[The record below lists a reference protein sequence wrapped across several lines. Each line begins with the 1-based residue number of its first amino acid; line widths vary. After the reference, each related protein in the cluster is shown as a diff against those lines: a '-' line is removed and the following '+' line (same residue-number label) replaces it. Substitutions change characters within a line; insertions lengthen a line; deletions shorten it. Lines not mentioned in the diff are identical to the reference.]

1 MSASGDSEAL
11 AVLDRLSV
19 GYRGTAGR
27 RRDGEPR
34 IVLAGVSEAMHEG
47 ELVCLLGPN
56 GSGKSTLL
64 KTIAGFQAPLAGEL
78 RIAGRA
84 IGGLTLRE
92 RAREVSVVLTERVDS
107 GMLTGYELVALGR
120 YPYTA
125 WMGGLSAEDD
135 RVIRR
140 SIQAVKADHLAG
152 RSVSTLSDGE
162 RQRIMIARALAQEP
176 RLLLLDEPTAF
187 LDLPRRVEIMAL
199 LRSLSR
205 GEGRAVLLA
214 THELEL
220 ALQVAD
226 RIWLITP
233 EATIE
238 VGAPEDLI
246 LQGAF
251 ERSFPAEGLE
261 FDRRRGSF
269 RVVRGSGRRVG
280 LSGEGIALHWT
291 KHALAREGFSSE
303 SADTRETEL
312 SVRVEGNEGCYLW
325 TIDRAGRRQSV
336 GSMYELVRVLRTF
349 IGPLEQK

>member
-1 MSASGDSEAL
+1 MSAGDVEAL
-11 AVLDRLSV
+11 ALLDRLSV
-19 GYRGTAGR
+19 GYRGAS
-27 RRDGEPR
+27 RRDPR
-34 IVLAGVSEAMHEG
+34 IVLAGVCEAMHAG

-78 RIAGRA
+78 RIAGKP

-92 RAREVSVVLTERVDS
+92 RAREVSVVLTERVDTGLLS
-107 GMLTGYELVALGR
+107 GYELVALGR

-125 WMGGLSAEDD
+125 WTGGLSAEDD

-140 SIQAVKADHLAG
+140 SIRAVKADHLAP

-199 LRSLSR
+199 LRSLAR

-233 EATIE
+233 EGTIE

-246 LQGAF
+246 LGGAF

-261 FDRRRGSF
+261 FDRRRGNF
-269 RVVRGSGRRVG
+269 RIVRARGRRVG
-280 LSGEGIALHWT
+280 LSGEGLAGHWT
-291 KHALAREGFSSE
+291 RQALSREGFS
-303 SADTRETEL
+303 TEGGDPEAEDL
-312 SVRVEGNEGCYLW
+312 RVRVEGKEGGYRWILE
-325 TIDRAGRRQSV
+325 REGRRQSL
-336 GSMYELVRVLRTF
+336 GSIYELVRALRALS
-349 IGPLEQK
+349 GPLEQK

>member
-1 MSASGDSEAL
+1 MSASGESAAL
-11 AVLDRLSV
+11 AVLERLSV
-19 GYRGTAGR
+19 GYRAAGGR
-27 RRDGEPR
+27 GRGGEPTV
-34 IVLAGVSEAMHEG
+34 VLAGVSEALHEG

-64 KTIAGFQAPLAGEL
+64 KTIAGFEEPLAGEL

-84 IGGLTLRE
+84 IDGLSLRE

-125 WMGGLSAEDD
+125 WTGGLSAEDD

-140 SIQAVKADHLAG
+140 SIQAVKAGHLAG

-199 LRSLSR
+199 LRSLAR
-205 GEGRAVLLA
+205 GEGHAVLLA

-220 ALQVAD
+220 ALPVAD
-226 RIWLITP
+226 RLWLITP
-233 EATIE
+233 EGTIE

-269 RVVRGSGRRVG
+269 RAVRGSRRRVG
-280 LSGEGIALHWT
+280 LSGEGLAFHWT
-291 KHALAREGFSSE
+291 KHALGREGFSAE
-303 SADTRETEL
+303 SADSAESEL
-312 SVRVEGNEGCYLW
+312 SVRVEGREGGYRW
-325 TIDRAGRRQSV
+325 TID
-336 GSMYELVRVLRTF
+336 
-349 IGPLEQK
+349 